1 MSIRRPAKIQPQNFE
16 FTPETLAKAQE
27 MLKNYPEN
35 RKQSAVIPL
44 LWVVQK
50 QHNNWLPLVAI
61 KAVAD
66 FLGMAELRVYEI
78 VTFYTMFNLAPVGKY
93 FIQVCGTTP
102 CLLAGADEIIKV
114 CQKKISDHELSLC
127 EDNKFS
133 WLEVECLGACSN
145 APMVQ
150 INDDYFED
158 LSSDS
163 FAIILDKLK
172 NGEKVK
178 AGPQNGRFAA
188 EPLGGTTCLK
198 EFTDGSISVNA
209 TVALCEKV

>member
-16 FTPETLAKAQE
+16 FTVETLTKANAL
-27 MLKNYPEN
+27 LKNFPDN

-44 LWVVQK
+44 LWIVQK
-50 QHNNWLPLVAI
+50 QHDNWLPLIAI
-61 KAVAD
+61 KTVAD
-66 FLGMAELRVYEI
+66 FLEMPEIRVYEV
-78 VTFYTMFNLAPVGKY
+78 VTFYTMFNLSPVGTY

-102 CLLAGADEIIKV
+102 CLLAGSDDIIKV
-114 CQKKISDHELSLC
+114 CKQKIASHETTLSD
-127 EDNKFS
+127 DKKFS

-158 LSSDS
+158 LTIDS
-163 FAIILDKLK
+163 FSQILEKLK
-172 NGEKVK
+172 NGQTVK
-178 AGPQNGRFAA
+178 AGPQNARFAA
-188 EPLGGTTCLK
+188 EPLGGLTCLK
-198 EFTDGSISVNA
+198 EFVDTSVTVNA